1 MTRGPI
7 ITTAPV
13 RTASPVDSAFRRQ
26 LEGYGLT
33 TASILYRMPDHPSF
47 LQEFIWQDYDL
58 FPKFPVLQTFI
69 DFWKREI
76 DGALHS
82 IRVAHNRLITPAE
95 LRTIGAEFRL
105 N

>member
-1 MTRGPI
+1 MAQYPAI
-7 ITTAPV
+7 DAQ
-13 RTASPVDSAFRRQ
+13 FRKQ

-33 TASILYRMPDHPSF
+33 TACILYRMPDHPRL

-58 FPKFPVLQTFI
+58 FPDFPALHRFVT
-69 DFWKREI
+69 FWKNEVE
-76 DGALHS
+76 GALHS

-95 LRTIGAEFRL
+95 MRTIGMEFRL